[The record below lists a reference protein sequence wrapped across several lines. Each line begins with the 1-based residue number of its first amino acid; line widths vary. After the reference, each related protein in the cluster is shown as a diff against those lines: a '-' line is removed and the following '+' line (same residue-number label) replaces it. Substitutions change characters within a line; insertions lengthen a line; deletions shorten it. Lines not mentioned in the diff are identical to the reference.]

1 MALNNGSPTFHD
13 LIKDVGNRAQKDS
26 NESASAILDLAVK
39 LTAWIVQ
46 KRGFHFESLGLQ
58 IRDVAADAV
67 AELLSESEQGVPLM
81 RYLREITAE
90 TDDPEEIEARLRTIL
105 VGTINQNITR
115 ILAEFDPSYAKTL
128 RMLRIHVRKSA
139 DISVKKAISGH
150 WFYRGSEAESQ
161 FHLPALTAEAL
172 KSRITIIRSDLN
184 PSVIVMEACL
194 DYLASQT
201 EYRRAV
207 HETDVMKLTVDFL
220 GSELESVTKGHE
232 EAHDDH
238 DYMLL
243 ADAVETAI
251 TETRQWATKKYVK
264 KQKLSLAELE
274 AMIGAIRMLLLDSA
288 DGETE
293 SHYYY
298 LRQQMTG
305 LSYDRFRAD
314 YRNTFQY
321 ILRQIF
327 TKAKGL
333 LVSLGYDRTEE
344 PMESTGD

>member
-1 MALNNGSPTFHD
+1 MVEGFLRSDFDKHNAHQLSTLVLN
-13 LIKDVGNRAQKDS
+13 
-26 NESASAILDLAVK
+26 LAVK
-39 LTAWIVQ
+39 LTSWIVQ

-67 AELLSESEQGVPLM
+67 AELLSESEDGVPLI

-139 DISVKKAISGH
+139 DILVKKAISGH
-150 WFYRGSEAESQ
+150 WFFRGSEAEAQ

-172 KSRITIIRSDLN
+172 KSRITIMRSDLN
-184 PSVIVMEACL
+184 PSVIVMEASL
-194 DYLASQT
+194 DYLASQS
-201 EYRRAV
+201 EHRRAV

-220 GSELESVTKGHE
+220 GSELESVTKGQE
-232 EAHDDH
+232 EARDDH
-238 DYMLL
+238 DYTLL
-243 ADAVETAI
+243 VDAVESAI

-274 AMIGAIRMLLLDSA
+274 AMIGAVRMLLLDTA
-288 DGETE
+288 DGDPE

-305 LSYDRFRAD
+305 LSYERFRAD

-321 ILRQIF
+321 ILRQFF
-327 TKAKGL
+327 TNAKGL

-344 PMESTGD
+344 PMETTGD